1 MYKVIISDDEE
12 SIRNRLLSM
21 VEKFRDDFV
30 VVGVYENGYDALE
43 SGVPLEPDVII
54 TDIRMPYVSGIE
66 LIKQAKMELPLVKSL
81 IVSGY
86 DSFDYAKEAIG
97 LGVSGYLTKP
107 IMFEEFKEN
116 LLKIKALLDS
126 ELNSNENLKELQ
138 DRAESTLHVLQNE
151 DFQRLVTMKTVS
163 ESMRGKLTE
172 DRINLNKKYQCMV
185 IFDPDDFNAQ
195 LDEADAFR
203 LSLMQYAEEEFQ
215 DVYTYYIFTCE
226 NQFVLF
232 LESDEEIYSE
242 ELDNILSS
250 ILTRIKRNHGVSISC
265 GVSDL
270 MKVGEGINYRKM
282 YRHAK
287 RALEYRTVMG
297 ENLVLCFTDLE
308 NSSSDEKAGRIDENE
323 YKNLSYMISYGKK
336 QDILDQIRSLC
347 TTICSPKYKDNY
359 YFILSNILDA
369 MLKSCISLPQ
379 LYSDF
384 ESQVEITK
392 NLYSLKTRE
401 QLIEYLDD
409 IVETILK
416 INESK
421 RLSGL
426 EFSFMRIKKYLE
438 VNYSNSSLCIEDVAN
453 ELAYSVSY
461 ISAILK
467 KNGTSFTKLVTE
479 LRMNKAVQLLANGE
493 NRIITIAKEVGY
505 SDPYYF
511 SHCFKKFNGMSPD
524 EYRKNKA
531 NSQCEFARP
540 ISVGDD
546 HRFYILFC
554 HHVDNYHDDLYS

>member
-336 QDILDQIRSLC
+336 TGHFR
-347 TTICSPKYKDNY
+347 PNKK
-359 YFILSNILDA
+359 
-369 MLKSCISLPQ
+369 P
-379 LYSDF
+379 LYNNMFS
-384 ESQVEITK
+384 
-392 NLYSLKTRE
+392 
-401 QLIEYLDD
+401 
-409 IVETILK
+409 K
-416 INESK
+416 IQ
-421 RLSGL
+421 G
-426 EFSFMRIKKYLE
+426 
-438 VNYSNSSLCIEDVAN
+438 
-453 ELAYSVSY
+453 
-461 ISAILK
+461 
-467 KNGTSFTKLVTE
+467 
-479 LRMNKAVQLLANGE
+479 
-493 NRIITIAKEVGY
+493 
-505 SDPYYF
+505 
-511 SHCFKKFNGMSPD
+511 
-524 EYRKNKA
+524 
-531 NSQCEFARP
+531 
-540 ISVGDD
+540 
-546 HRFYILFC
+546 
-554 HHVDNYHDDLYS
+554 